1 MSRLSRRRR
10 LATSGAIAVAIL
22 LSVRVRSA
30 DLTLSPEELLRRT
43 DVGALAPESFRSR
56 MRLIAGDKP
65 PLEVEVWRKGETRT
79 LVRLLGPKERG
90 KYLLRLGSVLWFLA
104 PGAKKPV
111 RLNPSYRL
119 RGSATLDDV
128 LGLQY
133 ARDYKVSSAAD
144 LEGGLVALE
153 LAARGPG
160 AVYPAVRYVVRP
172 SSLRPV
178 RAEYRLPSGKVA
190 TIVEFEKWSTGR
202 RPYASRL
209 IVRDALHGGATTAVD
224 VLEVEARPVP
234 EGLFDL
240 ADPAARHRLEEEGGA
255 VSSRGGA
262 GRTTDE
268 ARGGWPTRFPWLAA
282 APRPPRPRPG
292 RRFARR

>member
-1 MSRLSRRRR
+1 
-10 LATSGAIAVAIL
+10 L
-22 LSVRVRSA
+22 LFPLRVRAA
-30 DLTLSPEELLRRT
+30 DQALAPEELLRRT
-43 DVGALAPESFRSR
+43 DLGALAPESFRSR
-56 MRLIAGDKP
+56 LRLVAGDKP
-65 PLEVEVWRKGETRT
+65 PLDVEVWRKGETRT

-111 RLNPSYRL
+111 RLNASYRL

-160 AVYPAVRYVVRP
+160 AIYPAVRYVVRP
-172 SSLRPV
+172 STLRPV

-190 TIVEFEKWSTGR
+190 TIVEFAQWSAGG

-224 VLEVEARPVP
+224 VLEVEARTVP

-240 ADPAARHRLEEEGGA
+240 ADPSARQRLEAEGGAA
-255 VSSRGGA
+255 VSSRGDA
-262 GRTTDE
+262 GRTTGE
-268 ARGGWPTRFPWLAA
+268 ARAGSPTRFPWPAA
-282 APRPPRPRPG
+282 APPPPRPRPG